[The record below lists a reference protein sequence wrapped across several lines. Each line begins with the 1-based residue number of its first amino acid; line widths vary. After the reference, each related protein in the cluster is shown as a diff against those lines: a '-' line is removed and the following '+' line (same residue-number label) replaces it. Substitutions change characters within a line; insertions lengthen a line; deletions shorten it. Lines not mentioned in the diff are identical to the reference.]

1 MLMSSY
7 YQVAQKVAQ
16 QADLILLVVD
26 ARQGIAT
33 DNPLVHELA
42 RGKKLLYVI
51 NKIDLVDE
59 RVWKALKRELKPC
72 VAVSAKDHLGT
83 MMLLRRI
90 NEIARG
96 EDVVVGVLGYPNT
109 GKSSLINALKG
120 KGSTSTS
127 PQAGHTK
134 AVQKIRVSEKVV
146 LLDAPGI
153 IPRDDRDDKELHE
166 THAFLGT
173 VDVHKLKEPDIALAR
188 LMQEYPGM
196 VERFFAVPVSDD
208 YDATIEAIALKKNL
222 VLPGGAPDVVR
233 ASRAILR
240 DFQTGKIKDKRD

>member
-1 MLMSSY
+1 MHSY
-7 YQVAQKVAQ
+7 YQVAAKVAR

-26 ARQGIAT
+26 ARQGLVT

-59 RVWKALKRELKPC
+59 AVWKSLRRKLKPSI
-72 VAVSAKDHLGT
+72 AVSAKMHLGT
-83 MMLLRRI
+83 MMLIRKI
-90 NEIARG
+90 NEIAHG

-109 GKSSLINALKG
+109 GKSSLINAMKG
-120 KGSTSTS
+120 RGSTSVS

-134 AVQKIRVSEKVV
+134 AVQKIRVTDKIM

-153 IPRDDRDDKELHE
+153 IPRDDRDDVALHE
-166 THAFLGT
+166 KHAFLGT
-173 VDVHKLKEPDIALAR
+173 VDVHKLKDPDIALVR

-196 VERFFAVPVSDD
+196 VEAHFDVPVIKDF
-208 YDATIEAIALKKNL
+208 DATIEAIAIKKNL
-222 VLPGGAPDVVR
+222 VMAGKQPDITR
-233 ASRAILR
+233 ASRGILR
-240 DFQTGKIKDKRD
+240 DFQTGKIRE

>member
-1 MLMSSY
+1 MPSY
-7 YQVAQKVAQ
+7 YQVAKNVAQ

-26 ARQGIAT
+26 ARQGVAT

-59 RVWKALKRELKPC
+59 CIWKSLRRQLKPS

-83 MMLLRRI
+83 MMLLRKI
-90 NEIARG
+90 NELARG
-96 EDVVVGVLGYPNT
+96 KDVVVGVLGYPNT

-120 KGSTSTS
+120 RGSTSTS
-127 PQAGHTK
+127 PQAGHTR
-134 AVQKIRVSEKVV
+134 ALQKIRVSDTVV
-146 LLDAPGI
+146 VLDAPGI
-153 IPRDDRDDKELHE
+153 IPREDSDDKVLHE

-173 VDVHKLKEPDIALAR
+173 VDVHKLKEPDIALSR
-188 LMQEYPGM
+188 LMQEYPGLI
-196 VERFFAVPVSDD
+196 ERHFSVPVSDD
-208 YDATIEAIALKKNL
+208 FDATIAFIAMKKNL
-222 VLPGGAPDVVR
+222 VGVGGKPDVLR

-240 DFQTGKIKDKRD
+240 DFQTGKITDKRG